1 MRLHP
6 FMLKNKIKIPKRI
19 KNSHK
24 GDYGR
29 VLIVAGSSGM
39 LGAAIL
45 SSRGALRSG
54 AGLVYLAVP
63 NFLRNFINLATPEVI
78 VKNFYEINDFEFD
91 VLAVGSGLSMNK
103 ESKFL
108 VEKIVSK
115 TKKSLV
121 VDADA
126 LNILSCNLDVLI
138 KSKADIVLTPHPLE
152 MARLTGLDVSYIQKN
167 RVKTAEQFAKKWGVC
182 LVLKGDKTVVADNHG
197 NTFINSTGNP
207 GMASAGMGDV
217 LTGVISAF
225 IAQKFSLF
233 DAACIGVYL
242 HGLAADIAVKVKG
255 EYSLIAT
262 DIIDFLP
269 NAFLKVQNA
278 L

>member
-1 MRLHP
+1 MRLQP

-78 VKNFYEINDFEFD
+78 VKNFYEINDFDFD
-91 VLAVGSGLSMNK
+91 VLAIGPGLSINK

-108 VEKIVSK
+108 VDKIVSK
-115 TKKSLV
+115 TKKPLV

-126 LNILSCNLDVLI
+126 LNILSYNLDVLI
-138 KSKADIVLTPHPLE
+138 KSKANIVLTPHPGE
-152 MARLTGLDVSYIQKN
+152 MARLTGLDVSSIQKN
-167 RVKTAEQFAKKWGVC
+167 RVKTAAQFAKKWGVC
-182 LVLKGDKTVVADNHG
+182 LVLKGDKTVIADKNG
-197 NTFINSTGNP
+197 DVFINSTGNP

-217 LTGVISAF
+217 LTGVIASF
-225 IAQKFSLF
+225 IGQGFSPFLAAQ
-233 DAACIGVYL
+233 AGVAI
-242 HGLAADIAVKVKG
+242 HGLAGDIAKKEKG
-255 EYSLIAT
+255 ELGLIAS
-262 DIIDFLP
+262 DIVDNLP
-269 NAFLKVQNA
+269 KAIVKAQNG
-278 L
+278 